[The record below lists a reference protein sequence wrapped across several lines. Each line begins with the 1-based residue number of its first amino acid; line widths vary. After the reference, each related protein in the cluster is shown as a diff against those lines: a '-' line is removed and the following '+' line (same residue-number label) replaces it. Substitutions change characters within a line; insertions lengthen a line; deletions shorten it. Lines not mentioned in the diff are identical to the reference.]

1 MLLSQYTY
9 HTIYHIPYTYPT
21 IKFSNKYII
30 IKKQI
35 HFHYINV
42 ISFLSSFIFCVY
54 SCYCFQVYIFEP
66 GSRYLSFSFFVATFV
81 TFSFINSI
89 VSWLLFFNLDLN
101 CSQYFSFFNFLFP
114 SCIDKYELLY
124 VISTTETSSFNNC

>member
-81 TFSFINSI
+81 TSSFTSFIVPDS
-89 VSWLLFFNLDLN
+89 SCYSCLELLSMFFEF
-101 CSQYFSFFNFLFP
+101 QFFFFSCL
-114 SCIDKYELLY
+114 CKHELLY
-124 VISTTETSSFNNC
+124 IILTAETSSFNNC